1 MKNNTLSDF
10 FSSSTEFSAIDH
22 FLQLMVKTNTFDK
35 RLYVLQEQLCRTE
48 QDNHLLQEKIISLVQ
63 KEKRY
68 EQDVK
73 SLTLKFSTKIADL
86 ERKESTYQQDVKSL
100 KQQFNAKIADLES
113 RENKYRLEIEQLKQK
128 NKQPVVNTKAENVQ
142 ASQCPKTQTIHSNN
156 ELEQGVWT
164 DPKTGLMWARIS
176 IGQEWKS
183 NKIVGSPKW
192 IDWRKGSHLCET
204 LKLAGYNDWR
214 LPTIDELATLMSA
227 NGKGYVNE
235 NILSQSGSK
244 LGFYWSSSST
254 QYSGIIQGV
263 DFDKGI
269 IITYNHL
276 QFDGLIR
283 AVRHSKIG

>member
-22 FLQLMVKTNTFDK
+22 FLQLMVKTNTFDQM
-35 RLYVLQEQLCRTE
+35 LDVLQANLSQTE
-48 QDNHLLQEKIISLVQ
+48 QDNHQLQETIFNLVQ

-68 EQDVK
+68 EQDIK

-86 ERKESTYQQDVKSL
+86 ERKESTYQQDIKSL
-100 KQQFNAKIADLES
+100 KQQFNTKIADLES
-113 RENKYRLEIEQLKQK
+113 RENKYRQEIDQLRQKIKQ
-128 NKQPVVNTKAENVQ
+128 QVENTKTENVQ
-142 ASQCPKTQTIHSNN
+142 SSQRPKTQTIHSNN

-176 IGQEWKS
+176 IGQEWKN

-214 LPTIDELATLMSA
+214 LPTINELATLMSA
-227 NGKGYVNE
+227 NRKGYVNE

-254 QYSGIIQGV
+254 QYSGIQGV

-283 AVRHSKIG
+283 AVRNSKIG

>member
-1 MKNNTLSDF
+1 MKNNTLSEF

-100 KQQFNAKIADLES
+100 KQQFSVEIADLE
-113 RENKYRLEIEQLKQK
+113 NKHHQEIEQLKQK
-128 NKQPVVNTKAENVQ
+128 IKQQVVNTKAENVQ

-164 DPKTGLMWARIS
+164 DPKTGLMWARIN
-176 IGQEWKS
+176 IGQEWKNGQCIGEVKS
-183 NKIVGSPKW
+183 LNWEDAQKACK
-192 IDWRKGSHLCET
+192 DFR
-204 LKLAGYNDWR
+204 LAGYSSWR
-214 LPTIDELATLMSA
+214 LPTLDELKTLKLEKEA
-227 NGKGYVNE
+227 GYNCPQG
-235 NILSQSGSK
+235 ILFKPRKYEWGEYWSGSPHADYNNYAWYVYFSGGNSYFNFK
-244 LGFYWSSSST
+244 GFNY
-254 QYSGIIQGV
+254 YV
-263 DFDKGI
+263 
-269 IITYNHL
+269 
-276 QFDGLIR
+276 R
-283 AVRHSKIG
+283 AVRSGQ

>member
-1 MKNNTLSDF
+1 MKNHTLSEF

-142 ASQCPKTQTIHSNN
+142 ASLRPKTQTIHSNN

-176 IGQEWKS
+176 IGQEWKNGQCS
-183 NKIVGSPKW
+183 GEAK
-192 IDWRKGSHLCET
+192 T
-204 LKLAGYNDWR
+204 LIWEEAQKACKDFRLASYNDWR
-214 LPTIDELATLMSA
+214 LPSRNELETLMTKDSA
-227 NGKGYVNE
+227 GYDCTQGFLFQPEGGRMGVYWSASAVAGTSNYVLGVGFGYGSSNGYRKDYGGYV
-235 NILSQSGSK
+235 
-244 LGFYWSSSST
+244 
-254 QYSGIIQGV
+254 
-263 DFDKGI
+263 
-269 IITYNHL
+269 
-276 QFDGLIR
+276 R
-283 AVRHSKIG
+283 AVRSGQ